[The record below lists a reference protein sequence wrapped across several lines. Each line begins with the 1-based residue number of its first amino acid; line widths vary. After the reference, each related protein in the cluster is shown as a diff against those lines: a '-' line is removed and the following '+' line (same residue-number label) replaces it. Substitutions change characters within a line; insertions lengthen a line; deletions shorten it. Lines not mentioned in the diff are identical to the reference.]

1 MFRLKGMVEASGKA
15 DTADYGNHDGKVTLT
30 ELQNYL
36 DDEMTYQ
43 ARRRRSRCQKASVQ
57 GKLDSVLATVR

>member
-1 MFRLKGMVEASGKA
+1 M
-15 DTADYGNHDGKVTLT
+15 TLG
-30 ELQNYL
+30 ELQTYL

-43 ARRRRSRCQKASVQ
+43 ARRRYNRDQKASVW